1 MAKQI
6 VRRDQQRDMERRHP
20 KPAYSRVINLTL
32 QIPAGAGN
40 EDYAVSPPVGGR
52 IWLLSVSLI
61 TMSQLRD
68 NAFGG
73 FIYISTGTDKNAG
86 PEMIATVWQPVIRQY
101 GGPKPAFYYTGF
113 GDSYSWDMMQF
124 YEGDGRRFGAMAQN
138 LFAAETWR
146 AWISFQISEG

>member
-6 VRRDQQRDMERRHP
+6 VRRNQQWDMERRHP

-32 QIPAGAGN
+32 QIPAGVGN

-52 IWLLSVSLI
+52 VWLLSVSLI
-61 TMSQLRD
+61 TMSQTRA

-86 PEMIATVWQPVIRQY
+86 PEMIAVQWQPVIRQY

-113 GDSYSWDMMQF
+113 GDAYSWDMMQF
-124 YEGDGRRFGAMAQN
+124 FEGDGRRFGAVAQN
-138 LFAAETWR
+138 LFATETWR